1 MKKFLPRTL
10 GLILPL
16 VLAFTTAAQ
25 SEAMEVVFTPDMDKA
40 ALERIRE
47 DARENGVELSYTHV
61 DYKDGHLT
69 RLAFVL
75 KTKKGMGSAE
85 TDELSAEKPFG
96 FRYDPKAGA
105 FSVGSLAQAAQR

>member
-16 VLAFTTAAQ
+16 VLAFTAAAQ
-25 SEAMEVVFTPDMDKA
+25 GEAMEVIFTPDMDKA

-47 DARENGVELSYTHV
+47 DARESGVELSYTNM
-61 DYKDGHLT
+61 DYKDGQLA

-75 KTKKGMGSAE
+75 KTKKGMGSAQ

-96 FRYDPKAGA
+96 FRYDPKVGA
-105 FSVGSLAQAAQR
+105 FSVGSLTQTGPR